1 MRFGCI
7 LGIVLTIGP
16 RLALL
21 FIWLFTE
28 RVSLA
33 FESIIWPLLGFIFLP
48 FTTFAYVLVWN
59 PLEGMSGLAWLAVV
73 IALLFDLAIYGV
85 IGYGNRRTPE
95 QNSIGS

>member
-1 MRFGCI
+1 MRLGCI

-73 IALLFDLAIYGV
+73 IALLIDLAIYAG
-85 IGYGNRRTPE
+85 IGYGNRRTP
-95 QNSIGS
+95 SSSS